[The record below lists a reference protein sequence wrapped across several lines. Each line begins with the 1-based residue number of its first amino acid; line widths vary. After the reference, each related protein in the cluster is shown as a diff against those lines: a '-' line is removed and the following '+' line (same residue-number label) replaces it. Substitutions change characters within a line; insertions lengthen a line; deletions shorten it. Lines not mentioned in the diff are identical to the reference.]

1 MVYTQG
7 MLNYNKYF
15 IFLYRYIIIIM
26 NSNNPPPQK
35 NDSKKNDSK
44 KYNTNN
50 SYKKKSIPKVDS
62 LNTIL
67 NENLFF
73 FSS

>member
-1 MVYTQG
+1 
-7 MLNYNKYF
+7 MLKKKIFFLFKYS
-15 IFLYRYIIIIM
+15 ITIM
-26 NSNNPPPQK
+26 NSNNPLPQK
-35 NDSKKNDSK
+35 NEPKKNDSK
-44 KYNTNN
+44 KENTNN
-50 SYKKKSIPKVDS
+50 SDKKKSIPKVDS